1 METKLEKQVEQIQTN
16 NLDQNTAEPGLF
28 LLNEQV
34 YDHGSIQIDDDQ
46 EKEKALAGVLCQGVQ
61 YYDFK
66 NVPYINN
73 NGLASLIRIL
83 KASMKNGIKL
93 KFVNVNKRIQ
103 VKIKTMGLDKFIN
116 CS

>member
-1 METKLEKQVEQIQTN
+1 METKLEKQVDIPPGLN
-16 NLDQNTAEPGLF
+16 PNEPGLF
-28 LLNEQV
+28 LLNEQI
-34 YDHGSIQIDDDQ
+34 YDHGSIEITDDQ
-46 EKEKALAGVLCQGVQ
+46 EKERALAGVLCQGVQ

-66 NVPYINN
+66 NVSFINN

-83 KASMKNGIKL
+83 KSSMKNGIKL

-103 VKIKTMGLDKFIN
+103 IKIKTMGLDKFIN

>member
-1 METKLEKQVEQIQTN
+1 METKFEKQESVQTETLN
-16 NLDQNTAEPGLF
+16 YNSTEPGLF

-34 YDHGSIQIDDDQ
+34 YDHGSIQINDS
-46 EKEKALAGVLCQGVQ
+46 EEREKALAGVLCQGVQ

-103 VKIKTMGLDKFIN
+103 IKIKTMGLDKFIH

>member
-1 METKLEKQVEQIQTN
+1 METKIEKQEEIG
-16 NLDQNTAEPGLF
+16 LDMNTSETGLF

-34 YDHGSIQIDDDQ
+34 YDHGSIQIDDYK

-103 VKIKTMGLDKFIN
+103 IKIKTMGLDKFIN

>member
-1 METKLEKQVEQIQTN
+1 METKFEKQIEKISD
-16 NLDQNTAEPGLF
+16 NLDLNTPETSLF
-28 LLNEQV
+28 FFNEQV
-34 YDHGSIQIDDDQ
+34 YDHGSIQIEDQ
-46 EKEKALAGVLCQGVQ
+46 KEKETALAGVLCQGVQ

-83 KASMKNGIKL
+83 KTSMKNGIKL

-103 VKIKTMGLDKFIN
+103 IKIKTMGLDKFIN

>member
-1 METKLEKQVEQIQTN
+1 METKVENIVDQKDKLQFATN
-16 NLDQNTAEPGLF
+16 EPGLF

-34 YDHGSIQIDDDQ
+34 YDHGSIQINDEE

-83 KASMKNGIKL
+83 KASLKNGIKL
-93 KFVNVNKRIQ
+93 RFVNVNKRIQ
-103 VKIKTMGLDKFIN
+103 MKIKTMGLDKFIN